1 MDRQFEGK
9 VILVT
14 GGSSGIG
21 RATAL
26 AFAKRGGKVII
37 GDVDIEG
44 GGQTVRMIDDG
55 GGKALFAK
63 TDASKAADVEALVN
77 QAAATYGRL
86 DYAFNNAGV
95 GTGHPALTAD
105 FTEEYWDRVL
115 SINLKGIWLCMKY
128 EIRQMLKQ
136 GGGAIVNT
144 SSAAGLVA
152 IAGRSAYVSS
162 KHAVVGLTK
171 TAALDYADKGIR
183 INAICPS
190 FIRTPMVES
199 AIRNSPQPSLAETQL
214 IGLVPMRRIGS
225 PEEVAEAVVWL
236 CSDAASFITGHSLAI
251 DGGYVI
257 P

>member
-44 GGQTVRMIDDG
+44 GVQTVRMIDDG

-128 EIRQMLKQ
+128 EIPQMLKQ

-144 SSAAGLVA
+144 SSAAGLV
-152 IAGRSAYVSS
+152 GYSRS
-162 KHAVVGLTK
+162 
-171 TAALDYADKGIR
+171 
-183 INAICPS
+183 
-190 FIRTPMVES
+190 F
-199 AIRNSPQPSLAETQL
+199 SLCKQQACEWS
-214 IGLVPMRRIGS
+214 V
-225 PEEVAEAVVWL
+225 
-236 CSDAASFITGHSLAI
+236 
-251 DGGYVI
+251 
-257 P
+257 